1 MMKNVLSKVNNM
13 TSGRANQKHR
23 TRNDLLEAAAVLMRQ
38 GQVPSLEDVAAAAHV
53 SRATAYRYFPTQE
66 HVMAG
71 TLVLQANLEGEAR
84 LETIMQAADPATR
97 LDGVVRVFHE
107 RFSTHEVAYRA
118 LLRILLQPI
127 DQDESGEQ
135 PKVRASR
142 HVHWLDRALAPLK
155 PDLDEEQYERLFAAI
170 FSATSLEAYLA
181 LRDVCLQDAAT
192 AGTTMCWTAQSILK
206 AVLAEKPKSQQ

>member
-1 MMKNVLSKVNNM
+1 MKNVVSKANDL

-23 TRNDLLEAAAVLMRQ
+23 TRNDLLEAAAVLMQQ
-38 GQVPSLEDVAAAAHV
+38 GQIPSLEAVAAAAHV

-66 HVMAG
+66 HIMAG
-71 TLVLQANLEGEAR
+71 TLVLRANLDGEAR
-84 LETIMQAADPATR
+84 LEALMQSDDPAMR

-107 RFSTHEVAYRA
+107 RFSTQEVAYRA

-127 DQDESGEQ
+127 DQNERDEQ
-135 PKVRASR
+135 PTVRASR

-155 PDLDEEQYERLFAAI
+155 PNLDEEQYERLFAAI

-181 LRDVCLQDAAT
+181 LRNVCLQDAAT
-192 AGTTMCWTAQSILK
+192 AGKIMCWTAQSILK
-206 AVLAEKPKSQQ
+206 AVLAEKPPTSQ